1 MQAAVAR
8 QPAFFIPHGGGP
20 CFFMPDPQGQWT
32 GMGAFL
38 RSLPGWLPQP
48 PSAILVVSAHWETDG
63 FRFTSGSGLPLL
75 YDYYGFPPQTYA
87 IRYDAPGH
95 ADIAAESASL
105 LRDAGLPAELDP
117 VRGFDHGVFVPLK
130 VAFPDA
136 TIPVVA
142 MSVDGSLDPKLHIAA
157 GQALVSLRDHGI
169 VIIGSG
175 MSFHNLK
182 AFGDRRF
189 TRPSQEFD
197 DWLTSTLL
205 HPGKER
211 NKRLVDWVEAPG
223 ARAAHPRSEH
233 LIPLMVAA
241 GASDLPGK
249 KIYGELVLEAAVS
262 GFRFE

>member
-1 MQAAVAR
+1 
-8 QPAFFIPHGGGP
+8 
-20 CFFMPDPQGQWT
+20 
-32 GMGAFL
+32 MGAFL
-38 RSLPGWLPQP
+38 RSLPSRLPQT

-63 FRFTSGSGLPLL
+63 FRITSGSGLPLL
-75 YDYYGFPPQTYA
+75 YDYHGFPPETYE
-87 IRYDAPGH
+87 IHYDAPGH
-95 ADIAAESASL
+95 ADIAIESARL
-105 LRDAGLPAELDP
+105 LRDAGHQAELDT

-142 MSVDGSLDPKLHIAA
+142 MSVDTNLDPKLHIAA
-157 GQALVSLRDHGI
+157 GRALASLRDHGV

-182 AFGDRRF
+182 AFGDRRS

-197 DWLTSTLL
+197 DWLTSTLVQ
-205 HPGKER
+205 PGEVR
-211 NKRLVDWVEAPG
+211 NKRLGDWAEAPG

-241 GASDLPGK
+241 GTSDLPGK
-249 KIYGELVLEAAVS
+249 KIFGELVLEAAVS
-262 GFRFE
+262 GYCFE